1 MTDNVLSALITKENI
16 ALKQYKSDL
25 EKVYSF
31 DKRQDLLNILH
42 SEDPDHYQRL
52 WLVGFLKHV
61 GYSQEEICDIIDIEC
76 SWTDYDAVMTF
87 NQVRSVFRGEQR
99 GNMDISLQVVSSQL
113 LYSSN
118 KEAYK
123 EHRPYCTIV
132 YTPCSKCPE
141 KCTIQTLGRLK

>member
-61 GYSQEEICDIIDIEC
+61 GYSLEEICDIIDSEC
-76 SWTDYDAVMTF
+76 SWSDYNAVMTF
-87 NQVRSVFRGEQR
+87 NQVSSVFRGEQR
-99 GNMDISLQVVSSQL
+99 GNMDISLQVVSLQF

-118 KEAYK
+118 KETYK
-123 EHRPYCTIV
+123 RPYCTLV
-132 YTPCSKCPE
+132 YTPCSKCPD